1 MDILNNDYLTIA
13 TSIVTLASFITNY
26 TNTPKDDNVLKK
38 IYSIIEFF
46 AMVNYKAKD
55 K

>member
-1 MDILNNDYLTIA
+1 MDILNNDYVQVI
-13 TSIVTLASFITNY
+13 TSIVTIASIITNY
-26 TNTPKDDNVLKK
+26 TDTPKDDNVLKK
-38 IYSIIEFF
+38 IYSIIELF